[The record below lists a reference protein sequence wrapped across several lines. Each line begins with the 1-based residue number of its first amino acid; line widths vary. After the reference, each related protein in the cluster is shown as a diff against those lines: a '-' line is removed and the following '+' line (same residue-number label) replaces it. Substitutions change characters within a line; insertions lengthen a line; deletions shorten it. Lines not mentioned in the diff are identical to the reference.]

1 MRKNNMKTIEEKLEM
16 INRYKSGE
24 SATKIVKENAINK
37 RRTNWESNYFA
48 YRPRFC
54 LFKYKTYN
62 NLLNDFNIQRSM
74 SQTGTPTDNPV
85 NESLNGWIKEE
96 SFIDFDFGHAKMYQI

>member
-37 RRTNWESNYFA
+37 REQIENQIILHIDQGSVYSN
-48 YRPRFC
+48 
-54 LFKYKTYN
+54 
-62 NLLNDFNIQRSM
+62 
-74 SQTGTPTDNPV
+74 
-85 NESLNGWIKEE
+85 IKL
-96 SFIDFDFGHAKMYQI
+96 

>member
-54 LFKYKTYN
+54 LFKYKTIIIS
-62 NLLNDFNIQRSM
+62 LMILISKDQWAKLVLQRIIQ
-74 SQTGTPTDNPV
+74 
-85 NESLNGWIKEE
+85 
-96 SFIDFDFGHAKMYQI
+96 